1 MTTKKSTKKT
11 KNKRSVKSRKS
22 IEKYNNDIF
31 MLSMLLSVTCVL
43 AVALKTYQF
52 TIFGSTLTF
61 SLFIVPFIIFI
72 SNYITKKYGFKNSL
86 FSTVVST
93 LMIVAF
99 LLLIDNLTN
108 RQASIMEIGGFIVI
122 YFGSM
127 FVNLLIYYYII
138 LNMTFQSIMIG
149 LNYLFTLVLNS
160 FLYLLFFHN
169 LVLSN
174 SLWIELTLSFII
186 EFIISIGLIYCD
198 RKIER
203 GV

>member
-52 TIFGSTLTF
+52 TIFGNTLTF

-86 FSTVVST
+86 FSIVVST

-138 LNMTFQSIMIG
+138 LNMTSQSIMIG

>member
-1 MTTKKSTKKT
+1 MTAKKTTKKT

-52 TIFGSTLTF
+52 TIFGNTLTF

-86 FSTVVST
+86 FSIVVST

-138 LNMTFQSIMIG
+138 LNMTSQSIMIG

>member
-1 MTTKKSTKKT
+1 MTAKKSTKKT
-11 KNKRSVKSRKS
+11 KNKRSMKSRKS

-52 TIFGSTLTF
+52 TIFGNTLTF

-86 FSTVVST
+86 FSIVVST

-108 RQASIMEIGGFIVI
+108 RQASIMKIGGFIVT

-138 LNMTFQSIMIG
+138 LNMTSQSIMIG

-160 FLYLLFFHN
+160 FLFLLFFHN
-169 LVLSN
+169 LVLSS

>member
-1 MTTKKSTKKT
+1 MTAKKSTKKT
-11 KNKRSVKSRKS
+11 KNKRSMKSRKS

-43 AVALKTYQF
+43 AVALKAYQF
-52 TIFGSTLTF
+52 TLFGNTLTF

-72 SNYITKKYGFKNSL
+72 SNYITKKYGFKTSL
-86 FSTVVST
+86 FSTFVST

-108 RQASIMEIGGFIVI
+108 RQASIMEIGGFIVT

-138 LNMTFQSIMIG
+138 VNMTSKSIMIC

-160 FLYLLFFHN
+160 FLYLLFFHK

-174 SLWIELTLSFII
+174 TLWIELTISFII

-203 GV
+203 GI

>member
-52 TIFGSTLTF
+52 TIFGNTLTF

>member
-93 LMIVAF
+93 LMIVTF

-138 LNMTFQSIMIG
+138 LNMTSQSIMIG

>member
-52 TIFGSTLTF
+52 TIFGNTLTF

-138 LNMTFQSIMIG
+138 LNMTSQSIMIG